1 MAHALSWA
9 QGSLRVQLLP
19 TPAPVPPTDPSEFP
33 LLWAFAAIDAA
44 ITDLAPLF
52 VGEGLLLFRALAT
65 LSIAWFGIQT
75 ALSGQGVQWGRLL
88 PLVLAMSFSLAM
100 LRFYIV
106 DAPGLGMPVSTL
118 PIRAA
123 DFYSQRIDG
132 FISWNFARSFHE
144 GWTELTSW
152 SFFDFFM
159 GAGSLIWTFVI
170 LLFNTACTALLIASI
185 AAGRVAAGACVVLGP
200 LFIPWLFV
208 PRMDFLFWG
217 WLRSYL
223 QFSFYTAVGWTFLA
237 LCTFML
243 DGMWQ
248 SVPSGLSAKVT
259 WFFYSAAVLLV
270 AVLSMFKVHAL
281 TNAIFHGGGSFAS
294 GAASVVSSAARR
306 VGL

>member
-1 MAHALSWA
+1 M
-9 QGSLRVQLLP
+9 QLLP
-19 TPAPVPPTDPSEFP
+19 TPPPVPPTDPSEFP

-44 ITDLAPLF
+44 IADLAPLF
-52 VGEGLLLFRALAT
+52 VGEGLLLFRALAA

-75 ALSGQGVQWGRLL
+75 ALSGQGVQWNRLL
-88 PLVLAMSFSLAM
+88 PLVLAMAFSLTM

-106 DAPGLGMPVSTL
+106 DAPGLGMPISTL

-208 PRMDFLFWG
+208 PKMDFLFWG

-248 SVPSGLSAKVT
+248 AVPAGLSAKVT

-270 AVLSMFKVHAL
+270 AVMSMFKVHAL
-281 TNAIFHGGGSFAS
+281 TNAIFHGGGGFTS
-294 GAASVVSSAARR
+294 GAGSVVSSAARR

>member
-1 MAHALSWA
+1 M
-9 QGSLRVQLLP
+9 QILP
-19 TPAPVPPTDPSEFP
+19 TPPPVPPTDPTEFP
-33 LLWAFAAIDAA
+33 LLWAFASIDTAIGN
-44 ITDLAPLF
+44 LAPLF
-52 VGEGLLLFRALAT
+52 VGEGLLLFRALAALT
-65 LSIAWFGIQT
+65 IAWFGIQT
-75 ALSGQGVQWGRLL
+75 AFAGQGIPWARFL
-88 PLVLAMSFSLAM
+88 PMVLAMSFSLAM
-100 LRFYIV
+100 LRFWVV

-132 FISWNFARSFHE
+132 FITWNFAQSFHD
-144 GWTELTSW
+144 GWRDLTSW

-243 DGMWQ
+243 DGVWRA
-248 SVPSGLSAKVT
+248 VPPGLAAQVT

-270 AVLSMFKVHAL
+270 AVLSMFKVHSL
-281 TNAIFHGGGSFAS
+281 TNAIFHGGGSFTS
-294 GAASVVSSAARR
+294 GAGALAASAARR
-306 VGL
+306 LIA

>member
-1 MAHALSWA
+1 M
-9 QGSLRVQLLP
+9 QVLP
-19 TPAPVPPTDPSEFP
+19 TPPPVPPTDPTEFP
-33 LLWAFAAIDAA
+33 LLWAFASIDTAIGN
-44 ITDLAPLF
+44 LAPLF
-52 VGEGLLLFRALAT
+52 VNEGMMLFRALAALT
-65 LSIAWFGIQT
+65 IAWFGIQT
-75 ALSGQGVQWGRLL
+75 AFGGQGIPWSRFL

-100 LRFYIV
+100 LRFYLADV
-106 DAPGLGMPVSTL
+106 PGLGMPFSTL

-123 DFYSQRIDG
+123 DFYSRQIDG
-132 FISWNFARSFHE
+132 FINWNFARSFHDA
-144 GWTELTSW
+144 WIELTSW

-159 GAGSLIWTFVI
+159 GAGSLVWTFII
-170 LLFNTACTALLIASI
+170 LLFNTVCTALLIASV

-248 SVPSGLSAKVT
+248 AVPTGLSAQVT
-259 WFFYSAAVLLV
+259 WFFYSASVLLV

-281 TNAIFHGGGSFAS
+281 TNSVFHGSGSFTS
-294 GAASVVSSAARR
+294 GAGAAIGAAARR
-306 VGL
+306 LVL

>member
-1 MAHALSWA
+1 M
-9 QGSLRVQLLP
+9 QLLP

-52 VGEGLLLFRALAT
+52 VGEGLLLFRALAA

-123 DFYSQRIDG
+123 DFYSQRVDG

-185 AAGRVAAGACVVLGP
+185 AAGRVAAGACAVLGP

-248 SVPSGLSAKVT
+248 AVPSGLSAKVT

-281 TNAIFHGGGSFAS
+281 TNAIFHGGGSFTS

>member
-1 MAHALSWA
+1 M
-9 QGSLRVQLLP
+9 QILP
-19 TPAPVPPTDPSEFP
+19 TPPPIPPTDPSEFP
-33 LLWAFAAIDAA
+33 LLWAFSSIDAA
-44 ITDLAPLF
+44 IVDVAPLF
-52 VGEGLLLFRALAT
+52 VGEGLMLFRALAALT
-65 LSIAWFGIQT
+65 IAWFGIQT
-75 ALSGQGVQWGRLL
+75 AFEGQGIPWGRFL
-88 PLVLAMSFSLAM
+88 PMVLAMSFSLAM
-100 LRFYIV
+100 LRFYTA

-123 DFYSQRIDG
+123 DFYSRQIDG
-132 FISWNFARSFHE
+132 FITWNFAQSFHD
-144 GWTELTSW
+144 GWSELTSW

-237 LCTFML
+237 LVTFML
-243 DGMWQ
+243 DGVWQ
-248 SVPSGLSAKVT
+248 AIPPGLSAQVT
-259 WFFYSAAVLLV
+259 WFFYSAVVLLV
-270 AVLSMFKVHAL
+270 AVLAMFKVHSL
-281 TNAIFHGGGSFAS
+281 THSIFHGGGSFTS
-294 GAASVVSSAARR
+294 GASSVVTTAARR
-306 VGL
+306 FVS